1 MLRSQYEAEAAKGWV
16 SVQTSFNFAWGS
28 VKSDNKV
35 EVGEGVTL
43 LMGAWSTCMELAD
56 SPELTTV

>member
-1 MLRSQYEAEAAKGWV
+1 M
-16 SVQTSFNFAWGS
+16 QTSFNFAWGS

-43 LMGAWSTCMELAD
+43 LMGGLQAAGARDGNMTC
-56 SPELTTV
+56 TTNKNRAYRTDALVLSS